1 MFMSKQRAFTL
12 VEMFIV
18 LALLAIFAQVA
29 VPAFQDF
36 IEANQQQALQEQ
48 IVRAVQNAR
57 THAVTHRIQVELCG
71 SRDGIVCHNDWSE
84 GWLLR
89 EVKQTTPLHITRLD
103 SSKKHL
109 QWSGFQNKIQ
119 FHRNGNS
126 PTGNG
131 RFYSCHKQRIS
142 WQLVLNRQ
150 GRLRVASSSENE
162 EETARCS

>member
-29 VPAFQDF
+29 VPALQDF

-48 IVRAVQNAR
+48 ITRAIHKAR
-57 THAVTHRIQVELCG
+57 THAVTHRVQVELCG
-71 SRDGIVCHNDWSE
+71 SRDGIACHNDWSE

-89 EVKQTTPLHITRLD
+89 EVKHRTPLHITRLD
-103 SSKKHL
+103 SSKKRL

>member
-1 MFMSKQRAFTL
+1 MSKQGAFTL
-12 VEMFIV
+12 VEMLIV
-18 LALLAIFAQVA
+18 LALLAIFAQIA
-29 VPAFQDF
+29 LPAYQEL

-48 IVRAVQNAR
+48 ITRAVQNAR
-57 THAVTHRIQVELCG
+57 THAVTHRVQVELCG
-71 SRDGIVCHNDWSE
+71 SRDGIVCDNDWSQ

-89 EVKQTTPLHITRLD
+89 EVKPSPPLHITRLD
-103 SSKKHL
+103 SSKKRL
-109 QWSGFQNKIQ
+109 QWSGFQHKIQ

-162 EETARCS
+162 RESARCS

>member
-103 SSKKHL
+103 SSKKRL
-109 QWSGFQNKIQ
+109 Q
-119 FHRNGNS
+119 
-126 PTGNG
+126 
-131 RFYSCHKQRIS
+131 
-142 WQLVLNRQ
+142 
-150 GRLRVASSSENE
+150 
-162 EETARCS
+162 